1 MSLNNNYPKR
11 KDVMKYKFKITE
23 DGKPE
28 EEKEGMSFKKILK
41 SLVEPNPKW
50 TGSLSYENKKGRYV
64 VHSIKE
70 GKKYDWYR

>member
-1 MSLNNNYPKR
+1 
-11 KDVMKYKFKITE
+11 MKYKFKIIE
-23 DGKPE
+23 EGKPE

-70 GKKYDWYR
+70 GKKYD